1 MLLEAMRADPSDW
14 PGEDVRDMLWC
25 WGFTYD
31 QPWGGYWYIVHQ
43 DEPHWD
49 LYTTVPCEETL
60 TEHIVETA
68 VELADT
74 LLGRVEPDKNEEG

>member
-1 MLLEAMRADPSDW
+1 MLLGARGVDSAEG
-14 PGEDVRDMLWC
+14 PGEDGRGMLWSC
-25 WGFTYD
+25 GFTYS

-60 TEHIVETA
+60 TENIVETA

-74 LLGRVEPDKNEEG
+74 LLSRIEPDKNEEG